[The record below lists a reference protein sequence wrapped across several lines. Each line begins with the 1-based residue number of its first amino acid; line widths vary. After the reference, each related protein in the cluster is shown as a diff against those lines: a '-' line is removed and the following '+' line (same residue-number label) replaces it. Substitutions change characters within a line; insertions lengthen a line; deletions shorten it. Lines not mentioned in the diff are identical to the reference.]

1 MNQLF
6 RTLEL
11 LFNKYIKL
19 KETFEKKY
27 QKLSN
32 YQTLLM
38 INLTIS
44 PLCHCCGFELDLHW
58 NAFSVEKGTLTMRL
72 GTE

>member
-32 YQTLLM
+32 YQTLFM

-44 PLCHCCGFELDLHW
+44 PPCHCCGLNWFYIGMLSH
-58 NAFSVEKGTLTMRL
+58 FRPQ
-72 GTE
+72 